1 MVQAIENP
9 IAALTSSSS
18 VRTCFTF
25 YIFNQENIYANTEV
39 KIKENKKK
47 QQQEEWNGARVE
59 HSCRIYCCVS
69 IYNQKGGDS
78 LLLYCLTCLCS
89 SIPPTTFRTIDPVSP
104 RRHLGNLQ
112 LKDQTQKFFHARII
126 YFVCVSTQEHVLC
139 SLSTNVNQSK

>member
-47 QQQEEWNGARVE
+47 NNNKRNGMELV
-59 HSCRIYCCVS
+59 
-69 IYNQKGGDS
+69 
-78 LLLYCLTCLCS
+78 S
-89 SIPPTTFRTIDPVSP
+89 SIPA
-104 RRHLGNLQ
+104 G
-112 LKDQTQKFFHARII
+112 
-126 YFVCVSTQEHVLC
+126 STV
-139 SLSTNVNQSK
+139 V